1 MGTESF
7 IPAPP
12 PGYEQLWLGDDNTIV
27 AAADR
32 RPHLYLDERAMQWR
46 ALDSRNLRDDNA

>member
-1 MGTESF
+1 MATDSF

-46 ALDSRNLRDDNA
+46 ALDSRNLRDDKA